1 MLDRRH
7 PFFPTFR
14 ALAAEAAARRPV
26 YDLGTSAR
34 FAKEV
39 GLVRDLFDETGYFAC
54 GFRPD
59 NLGAPGGC
67 DIDCDIQDMSN
78 IAAGSAGS
86 ILCLEVLEHVQR
98 PRDAAREMFRIL
110 KPGGLAI
117 VAVPFLISYHGKSK
131 QVENPL
137 VGGVTVDSRHGSYGD
152 YWRYTHEGLALLFAE
167 AGFARVD
174 VYPVDGW
181 LISRLQMLNLY
192 HALARIPGVAAAM
205 AALDRP
211 RLGRAATL
219 HFMRA
224 EKPE

>member
-1 MLDRRH
+1 MLDLRH
-7 PFFPTFR
+7 PFFPKFKE
-14 ALAAEAAARRPV
+14 LAAEAAARSPV

-39 GLVRDLFDETGYFAC
+39 GLVRDLFDERSYFAC

-59 NLGAPGGC
+59 NLLKPGGC
-67 DIDCDIQDMSN
+67 DIDCDIQSMPDV
-78 IAAGSAGS
+78 ATGTVGSV
-86 ILCLEVLEHVQR
+86 LCLEVLEHVQR
-98 PRDAAREMFRIL
+98 PRDAAREIFRIL
-110 KPGGLAI
+110 KPGGIAI
-117 VAVPFLISYHGKSK
+117 VGVPFLISYHGKSSRLD
-131 QVENPL
+131 NPL
-137 VGGVTVDSRHGSYGD
+137 VNGVVVDSRHDSYGD

-192 HALARIPGVAAAM
+192 RFFVRIPGVLHLIK
-205 AALDRP
+205 ALDRP
-211 RLGRAATL
+211 RLGRATTL

-224 EKPE
+224 EKAA